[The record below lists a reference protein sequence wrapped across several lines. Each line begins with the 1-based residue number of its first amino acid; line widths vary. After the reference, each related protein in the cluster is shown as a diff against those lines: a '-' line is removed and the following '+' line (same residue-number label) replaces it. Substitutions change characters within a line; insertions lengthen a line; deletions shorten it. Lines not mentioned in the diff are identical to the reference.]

1 MIPPQEKTMSKRKK
15 EYWEM
20 TTEELREATKEFDED
35 FAFEKGR
42 PLTAAD
48 RKLFAKARK
57 RGRPRIGLGSEK
69 VRVTIE
75 RGLLKEA
82 DAYAKASHIS
92 RSELIARGLRAVIG
106 KRRTA

>member
-1 MIPPQEKTMSKRKK
+1 MSKRPK
-15 EYWEM
+15 EQWAM
-20 TTEELREATKEFDED
+20 TIEELREATKEFNED
-35 FAFEKGR
+35 FAFERGR

-57 RGRPRIGLGSEK
+57 RGRPRVGLGAEK

-82 DAYAKASHIS
+82 DAHARASGMS
-92 RSELIARGLRAVIG
+92 RSELIAQGLRAVMAK
-106 KRRTA
+106 KRRTG

>member
-1 MIPPQEKTMSKRKK
+1 MSKRRK

-35 FAFEKGR
+35 FIFERSK

-48 RKLFAKARK
+48 RKLLAQARK
-57 RGRPRIGLGSEK
+57 RGRPRIGLGAEK

-75 RGLLKEA
+75 RGLLEKA
-82 DAYAKASHIS
+82 DAYAKAEKIS
-92 RSELIARGLRAVIG
+92 RSELIARGLRAVMG